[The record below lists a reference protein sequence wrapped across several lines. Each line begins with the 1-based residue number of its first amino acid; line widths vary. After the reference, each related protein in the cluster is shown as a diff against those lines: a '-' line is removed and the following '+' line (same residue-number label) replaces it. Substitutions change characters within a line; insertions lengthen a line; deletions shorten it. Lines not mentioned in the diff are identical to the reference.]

1 MSLRT
6 SNKYGKISITDDAV
20 AMVCSQVASECYGVV
35 ELVSRRLSDNLNR
48 VWGKAQYGKGIKIAT
63 VDNLMFIEARCK
75 YRGSQRIYK
84 RVHYLHGA
92 DVYGNA
98 RQTLQRQRSRHKS
111 LRLIK
116 GKIYASSK
124 WFRF

>member
-63 VDNLMFIEARCK
+63 VDNLMFIEVFGILKHGVNIEAVKESIKECI
-75 YRGSQRIYK
+75 IYTAQTFTGM
-84 RVHYLHGA
+84 RVKHCNVNVVGIR
-92 DVYGNA
+92 V
-98 RQTLQRQRSRHKS
+98 
-111 LRLIK
+111 
-116 GKIYASSK
+116 
-124 WFRF
+124 